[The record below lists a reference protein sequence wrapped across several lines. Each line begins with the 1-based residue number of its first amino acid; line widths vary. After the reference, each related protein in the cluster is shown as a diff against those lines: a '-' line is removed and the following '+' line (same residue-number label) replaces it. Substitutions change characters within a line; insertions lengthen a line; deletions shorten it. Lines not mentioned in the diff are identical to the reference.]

1 MIDHGRNNSREF
13 IQMTQLINDIIEVL
27 KQIPIKLEESIRK
40 IVESAEPNL
49 RVDDENPISVYKYFD
64 I

>member
-1 MIDHGRNNSREF
+1 MIDHGRNTSREF

-49 RVDDENPISVYKYFD
+49 KVDDENPISVYKYFD